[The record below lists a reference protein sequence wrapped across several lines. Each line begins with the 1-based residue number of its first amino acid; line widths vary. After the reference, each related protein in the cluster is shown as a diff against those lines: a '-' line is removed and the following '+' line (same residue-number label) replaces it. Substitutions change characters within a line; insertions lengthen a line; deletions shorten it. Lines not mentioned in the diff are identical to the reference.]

1 MNSAPPESVELTVKI
16 IRSTAALQLPTMD
29 LSGYDERDS
38 LVVRTDFSDE
48 RAWRRV
54 VAAVSRDVQAGFSG
68 HFINDPAWDGASAAN
83 VMAALPPG
91 QPVVFFIADS
101 VTMRHGLA
109 LLVTR
114 PATAAAE
121 GQARA
126 VS

>member
-68 HFINDPAWDGASAAN
+68 PFINDPAWNDASAAN
-83 VMAALPPG
+83 VMAARPPG

-109 LLVTR
+109 LL
-114 PATAAAE
+114 
-121 GQARA
+121 
-126 VS
+126 